1 MRWSFLWHRAVCR
14 PMRMGFFLLVDFSST
29 TLLAMDSV
37 DTLLA
42 GIAASLAAAE
52 SAVGQTQVSE
62 TPDLVSALLAKNGA
76 SKLEG
81 VSLLALK
88 NSALLAYINHLVL
101 VVVAHMERLQD
112 EDGEKAKKKAVEA
125 SILHRTTLEKGVKP
139 LEKKL
144 SYQLDKMVR
153 AYNRMAAE
161 GDRVEDEVREN
172 GAGSGSDSDEED
184 DALSYK
190 PDARALAKMTKSTE
204 KPGSREAPSGTYK
217 PPKISAVAP
226 PVAASRESVPK
237 GSSRKLQSME
247 EYLQE
252 QSDLPQVENSI
263 GSQIVD
269 HGRGG
274 VKTSRDRQ
282 KEMEIQRYEEGNF
295 TRLPSTAT
303 KKSFREKQQERANT
317 FAGEDWSIFNNKR
330 TMEGTSRKRG
340 ASAWDKVKRRK
351 Q

>member
-1 MRWSFLWHRAVCR
+1 
-14 PMRMGFFLLVDFSST
+14 
-29 TLLAMDSV
+29 MDSV

-42 GIAASLAAAE
+42 GIASSLAAADA
-52 SAVGQTQVSE
+52 AVGQAAVSE
-62 TPDLVSALLAKNGA
+62 TPALVAALLAKNGA
-76 SKLEG
+76 EKAEG
-81 VSLLALK
+81 VSLLSLK
-88 NSALLAYINHLVL
+88 NSALLAYLNHLVL
-101 VVVAHMERLQD
+101 VVVAHMERMRA
-112 EDGEKAKKKAVEA
+112 EDAADTKKAAVEA
-125 SILHRTTLEKGVKP
+125 SILHRTVLEKGVKP

-144 SYQLDKMVR
+144 AYQLDKMVR

-161 GDRVEDEVREN
+161 EGRVEDAVRDKD
-172 GAGSGSDSDEED
+172 ADSGSDSDSDEED

-190 PDARALAKMTKSTE
+190 PDAAALATMTKPKAAS
-204 KPGSREAPSGTYK
+204 GARDAGSGTYK

-226 PVAASRESVPK
+226 PTSVSRESVPR

-247 EYLQE
+247 EYLKE
-252 QSDLPQVENSI
+252 QSDLPQVESSI

-303 KKSFREKQQERANT
+303 KKTFREKQLERANN